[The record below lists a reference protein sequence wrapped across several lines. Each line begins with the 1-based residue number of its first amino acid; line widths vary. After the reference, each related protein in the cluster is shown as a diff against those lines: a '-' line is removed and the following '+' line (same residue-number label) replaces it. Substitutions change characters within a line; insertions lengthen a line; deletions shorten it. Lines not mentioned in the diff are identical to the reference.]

1 MVVMMVVGTGQ
12 GTGCSC
18 NESLGSPR
26 HWWAVHL
33 ASAGPTTVMVEA
45 ATGDSGTPFLGG
57 TAYWLSLLGTTEV
70 VAGLGRPFAAAAV
83 GSWASAGT
91 SPDGLQPASVPRVA
105 LA

>member
-45 ATGDSGTPFLGG
+45 ATGDSGTPFLWG
-57 TAYWLSLLGTTEV
+57 TAYWWSLVGMTEV